1 MSFLIAVDDSL
12 HGIRDALRQKGYQTV
27 ELTYA
32 DFRDV
37 DAYVIDQSNKDLV
50 RIKNTI
56 ADEPVIAASDDDAA
70 RVINTLRD
78 KLKVYEKELNEP

>member
-1 MSFLIAVDDSL
+1 M
-12 HGIRDALRQKGYQTV
+12 
-27 ELTYA
+27 
-32 DFRDV
+32 
-37 DAYVIDQSNKDLV
+37 V